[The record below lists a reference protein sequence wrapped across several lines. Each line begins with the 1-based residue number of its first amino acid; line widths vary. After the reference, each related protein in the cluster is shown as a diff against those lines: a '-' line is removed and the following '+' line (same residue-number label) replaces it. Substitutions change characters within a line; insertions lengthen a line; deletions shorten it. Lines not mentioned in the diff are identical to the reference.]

1 MKKLLIII
9 ISSVLCVSAM
19 SAVLL
24 TGYAAEGPSS
34 TAADYTSSSSSE
46 SFPAEDAMTS
56 DGDFA

>member
-1 MKKLLIII
+1 
-9 ISSVLCVSAM
+9 M

-34 TAADYTSSSSSE
+34 TAADSTSSSSSE